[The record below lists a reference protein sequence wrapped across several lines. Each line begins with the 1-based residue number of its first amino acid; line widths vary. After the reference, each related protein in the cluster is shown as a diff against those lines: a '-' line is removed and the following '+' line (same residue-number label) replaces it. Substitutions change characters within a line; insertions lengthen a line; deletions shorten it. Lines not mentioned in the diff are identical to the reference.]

1 MISQDFKQR
10 IKVGAIFLLQIYKV
24 TTGTLLSLF
33 VPQACS
39 SDDYLDGSSDSDN
52 GSRICTLQENF
63 DNADGYHKTVLYW
76 NMFSMF
82 TFFTYYLIELRRE
95 EWAIKYLDI
104 DNDKP
109 DNSLKEIIR
118 QEPELDRRMDK
129 LNLLYYRTLMFNCGT
144 YGINLGL
151 SAKLVKD
158 GYHSSST
165 LSCFISFALLVLM
178 KLYNSLEVAQQS
190 VKNDKMTSAYMSEF
204 VSFNVLDEDYVK
216 AKLENTLHKEEEELK
231 NELQLEEIPI
241 TIEDNRPDRH
251 DRQARPDTPK
261 PPKSLEAIIPQE

>member
-1 MISQDFKQR
+1 MISQDLTQR

-24 TTGTLLSLF
+24 TTGTMLSLF

-39 SDDYLDGSSDSDN
+39 TSDGSSSEGDV
-52 GSRICTLQENF
+52 RICSLQENF
-63 DNADGYHKTVLYW
+63 ENADGYHKMVLYW

-82 TFFTYYLIELRRE
+82 TFFTYYLVELRRE
-95 EWAIKYLDI
+95 EWAIQYLDI
-104 DNDKP
+104 DNNKP
-109 DNSLKEIIR
+109 DNSLKEIIKT
-118 QEPELDRRMDK
+118 EPALDKRMDR
-129 LNLLYYRTLMFNCGT
+129 LNLLYYRTLLFNCGT

-165 LSCFISFALLVLM
+165 LSCFASFALLVLM
-178 KLYNSLEVAQQS
+178 KLYNSLEVARQS

-216 AKLENTLHKEEEELK
+216 AKEDQEETRENPT
-231 NELQLEEIPI
+231 NP
-241 TIEDNRPDRH
+241 
-251 DRQARPDTPK
+251 
-261 PPKSLEAIIPQE
+261 

>member
-1 MISQDFKQR
+1 MYHQK
-10 IKVGAIFLLQIYKV
+10 
-24 TTGTLLSLF
+24 TLFWNILTMTLF
-33 VPQACS
+33 
-39 SDDYLDGSSDSDN
+39 
-52 GSRICTLQENF
+52 I
-63 DNADGYHKTVLYW
+63 GYYC
-76 NMFSMF
+76 
-82 TFFTYYLIELRRE
+82 IELKRE
-95 EWAIKYLDI
+95 NWSIKYLDI

-241 TIEDNRPDRH
+241 TIEENRQD
-251 DRQARPDTPK
+251 RPDTPK

>member
-1 MISQDFKQR
+1 MISQDLTQR

-24 TTGTLLSLF
+24 TTGTMLSLF

-39 SDDYLDGSSDSDN
+39 SDGSSSEDDV
-52 GSRICTLQENF
+52 RICTLQENF
-63 DNADGYHKTVLYW
+63 ENADGYHKMVLYW
-76 NMFSMF
+76 NMFSML
-82 TFFTYYLIELRRE
+82 TFFTYYLVELRRE
-95 EWAIKYLDI
+95 EWAIQYLDI
-104 DNDKP
+104 DNNKP
-109 DNSLKEIIR
+109 DNSLKEIIKT
-118 QEPELDRRMDK
+118 EPALDKRMDR

-165 LSCFISFALLVLM
+165 LSCFASFALLVLM
-178 KLYNSLEVAQQS
+178 KLYNSLEVARQS

-216 AKLENTLHKEEEELK
+216 AKADQEDVPENPT
-231 NELQLEEIPI
+231 NP
-241 TIEDNRPDRH
+241 
-251 DRQARPDTPK
+251 
-261 PPKSLEAIIPQE
+261 

>member
-1 MISQDFKQR
+1 MISQDLTQR

-24 TTGTLLSLF
+24 TTGTMLSLF

-39 SDDYLDGSSDSDN
+39 TSDGSSSEGDV
-52 GSRICTLQENF
+52 RICSLQENF
-63 DNADGYHKTVLYW
+63 ENADGYHKMVLYW

-82 TFFTYYLIELRRE
+82 TFFTYYLVELRRE
-95 EWAIKYLDI
+95 EWAIQYLDI
-104 DNDKP
+104 DNNKP
-109 DNSLKEIIR
+109 DNSLKEIIKT
-118 QEPELDRRMDK
+118 EPALDKWMDR

-165 LSCFISFALLVLM
+165 LSCFASFALLVLM
-178 KLYNSLEVAQQS
+178 KLYNSLEVARQS

-216 AKLENTLHKEEEELK
+216 AKADQEDVPENPT
-231 NELQLEEIPI
+231 NP
-241 TIEDNRPDRH
+241 
-251 DRQARPDTPK
+251 
-261 PPKSLEAIIPQE
+261 

>member
-39 SDDYLDGSSDSDN
+39 SDGSSDSDN

-118 QEPELDRRMDK
+118 QDKELDRRMDK

-216 AKLENTLHKEEEELK
+216 AKLEDILHKEEEELK

-241 TIEDNRPDRH
+241 TIEEN
-251 DRQARPDTPK
+251 RQARPDTPK
-261 PPKSLEAIIPQE
+261 PPKPLEAIIPQE

>member
-1 MISQDFKQR
+1 MISQDLTQR

-24 TTGTLLSLF
+24 TTGTMLSLF

-39 SDDYLDGSSDSDN
+39 TSDGSSSEGDV
-52 GSRICTLQENF
+52 RICTLQENY
-63 DNADGYHKTVLYW
+63 DNADGYHKVVLYW

-82 TFFTYYLIELRRE
+82 TFFTYYLVELRRE
-95 EWAIKYLDI
+95 EWAIQYLDI
-104 DNDKP
+104 DNNKP
-109 DNSLKEIIR
+109 DNSLKEIIKT
-118 QEPELDRRMDK
+118 EPVLDKRMDR
-129 LNLLYYRTLMFNCGT
+129 LNLLYYRTLLFNCGT

-165 LSCFISFALLVLM
+165 LSCFVSFALLVLM
-178 KLYNSLEVAQQS
+178 KLYNSLEVARQS

-216 AKLENTLHKEEEELK
+216 AN
-231 NELQLEEIPI
+231 
-241 TIEDNRPDRH
+241 IEREDIHVNP
-251 DRQARPDTPK
+251 ANP
-261 PPKSLEAIIPQE
+261 

>member
-1 MISQDFKQR
+1 MISQDLTQR

-24 TTGTLLSLF
+24 TTGTMLSLF

-39 SDDYLDGSSDSDN
+39 TSDGSSPEGDV
-52 GSRICTLQENF
+52 RICTLQENF
-63 DNADGYHKTVLYW
+63 ENADGYHKMVLYW

-82 TFFTYYLIELRRE
+82 TFFTYYLVELRRE
-95 EWAIKYLDI
+95 EWAIQYLDI
-104 DNDKP
+104 DNNKP
-109 DNSLKEIIR
+109 DNSLKEIIKT
-118 QEPELDRRMDK
+118 EPALDKRMDR
-129 LNLLYYRTLMFNCGT
+129 LNLLYYRTLLFNCGT

-165 LSCFISFALLVLM
+165 LSCFASFALLVLM
-178 KLYNSLEVAQQS
+178 KLYNSLEVARQS

-216 AKLENTLHKEEEELK
+216 AKADQEDVPENPT
-231 NELQLEEIPI
+231 NP
-241 TIEDNRPDRH
+241 
-251 DRQARPDTPK
+251 
-261 PPKSLEAIIPQE
+261 